1 MPLPAKKKAKR
12 PVPRKAKLPI
22 DATRLALDAL
32 ERIRRI
38 FARTGKEDRMG
49 AAVTAREVA
58 SRAAL
63 SRLPLPPSYLA
74 VMRLV
79 SSVGEPEML
88 LGATEMAR
96 ALRDLSATLRVADAE
111 RYIPFASI
119 GRAQFA
125 CFDQG
130 AGLHGAPDGE
140 HPVVQATLGASPR
153 PLAHHFGDWLDLVA
167 EQREEQLVSAAAIPD
182 ALRNLLLALGFSF
195 DDPIVGRLE
204 TGDVV
209 AIEALLGPERTT
221 EVRGSL
227 DRLFDSSGKASLTLN
242 VDEYTLAASL
252 RTGVFVFEPD
262 EVFRW
267 LRTFRDEN
275 FFGESKSKPSHPD
288 KARDLTRAPREP
300 PVILR
305 GVVLVPVLAARR
317 HTFRAASGAM
327 ADDFYLLGRTSSTS
341 DHAPSAILHVVRGQ
355 VRESRELDEP
365 LNDLYV
371 TRDGTMWGLSL
382 SGTAVRFSAGVARS
396 FPLARPTRGR
406 PWWYGI
412 GGDHERVLV
421 WGAGALLEF
430 AGDGF
435 VPFAPHAELSDTE
448 SVVALSASKHS
459 IHMLVCGD
467 RVGAVAHFDGK
478 RWQPIPEKHVIDGM
492 LADLDFW
499 RTSGVVLGRTGEA
512 WRVPNDG
519 PPRPIVWDKRQQAFL
534 GETGVQRPTYAVR
547 GYDGGSI
554 LASDGGAI
562 VLGAG
567 DPVFYSAGLRGPARL
582 ARVGTSSD
590 GNVGIVAMCGP
601 NAWLWRGDNFEVLD
615 LREW

>member
-12 PVPRKAKLPI
+12 PVLRKARPHI
-22 DATRLALDAL
+22 DPTRLALNAV
-32 ERIRRI
+32 ERMRLI
-38 FARTGKEDRMG
+38 FVRTGKVDRMG
-49 AAVTAREVA
+49 APVSNRELA
-58 SRAAL
+58 ARAAL
-63 SRLPLPPSYLA
+63 FGGPLPPSYVA
-74 VMRLV
+74 VLQV
-79 SSVGEPEML
+79 ISSIGEPGML

-96 ALRDLSATLRVADAE
+96 AMREITSTLRVGDAE
-111 RYIPFASI
+111 RYLPFA
-119 GRAQFA
+119 GVGHGLFL

-130 AGLHGAPDGE
+130 SRADFE
-140 HPVVQATLGASPR
+140 HPVVEISLEASPR
-153 PLAHHFGDWLDLVA
+153 PLAHHFGDWLDMIA
-167 EQREEQLVSAAAIPD
+167 DEREAQLASSAVIPASLR
-182 ALRNLLLALGFSF
+182 ALLIALGFRF

-204 TGDVV
+204 TGDVQ
-209 AIEALLGPERTT
+209 AIEDLLGPERTA
-221 EVRGSL
+221 EVRGSV

-275 FFGESKSKPSHPD
+275 FFGEPNAKPSHPD
-288 KARDLTRAPREP
+288 RTRDLTRAPREP
-300 PVILR
+300 PVVLR
-305 GVVLVPVLAARR
+305 GVVLVPVLSAQR
-317 HTFRAASGAM
+317 HTFRAASGRS

-341 DHAPSAILHVVRGQ
+341 DRAPSAILHVVRGQ
-355 VRESRELDEP
+355 VRDTHELDEP
-365 LNDLYV
+365 LNDLHV

-396 FPLARPTRGR
+396 FPLLRVTRGR

-412 GGDHERVLV
+412 GGDSDRVLV

-435 VPFAPHAELSDTE
+435 VPFTPQADLSEAE
-448 SVVALSASKHS
+448 SVIALSATKNR

-467 RVGAVAHFDGK
+467 RVGAVAHFDGR
-478 RWQPIPEKHVIDGM
+478 RWHPIAEEHVIEGL

-499 RTSGVVLGRTGEA
+499 QSASLVLGRTGEG

-519 PPRPIVWDKRQQAFL
+519 APRPFAWDKTQQAFL
-534 GETGVQRPTYAVR
+534 GDTGLERPTYAVR
-547 GYDGGSI
+547 GYDEGTI
-554 LASDGGAI
+554 VASDGGVI
-562 VLGAG
+562 VLGDQ
-567 DPVFYSAGLRGPARL
+567 DPIFYSAGLRGPARL
-582 ARVGTSSD
+582 ARVGTGTD
-590 GNVGIVAMCGP
+590 GAVGIVAMCGP
-601 NAWLWRGDNFEVLD
+601 NAWLWRAGSFEVLD

>member
-1 MPLPAKKKAKR
+1 M
-12 PVPRKAKLPI
+12 I
-22 DATRLALDAL
+22 
-32 ERIRRI
+32 
-38 FARTGKEDRMG
+38 
-49 AAVTAREVA
+49 
-58 SRAAL
+58 L
-63 SRLPLPPSYLA
+63 S
-74 VMRLV
+74 
-79 SSVGEPEML
+79 
-88 LGATEMAR
+88 ATEMAR
-96 ALRDLSATLRVADAE
+96 AMRDLSATLRVADAE
-111 RYIPFASI
+111 RYLPFASI
-119 GRAQFA
+119 GKTQFA

-130 AGLHGAPDGE
+130 AGKHGVPDGE
-140 HPVVQATLGASPR
+140 PPVVQATLGASPR

-182 ALRNLLLALGFSF
+182 PLRNLLLALGFRF

-209 AIEALLGPERTT
+209 AIEALLGPERTA
-221 EVRGSL
+221 EIRHGV

-275 FFGESKSKPSHPD
+275 FFGEPNRKPSHPD

-305 GVVLVPVLAARR
+305 GVVLVPVLSARR
-317 HTFRAASGAM
+317 LTFRAASGPST
-327 ADDFYLLGRTSSTS
+327 DDFYLLGRTSSTS

-355 VRESRELDEP
+355 VREARELDEP

-371 TRDGTMWGLSL
+371 TKDGTMWGLSL

-412 GGDHERVLV
+412 GGDSERVLV

-430 AGDGF
+430 AGGGF
-435 VPFAPHAELSDTE
+435 VPFSPAAELSESE
-448 SVVALSASKHS
+448 SVVALCATKAS

-478 RWQPIPEKHVIDGM
+478 RWHPIPEKHVIDGM

-499 RTSGVVLGRTGEA
+499 RTSGVVLGRAGEA

-534 GETGVQRPTYAVR
+534 GETGLQRPTYAVR
-547 GYDGGSI
+547 GFDGGAI

-562 VLGAG
+562 VLGSG

-582 ARVGTSSD
+582 ARVGTSTEGS
-590 GNVGIVAMCGP
+590 VGIVAMCGP